1 MRILGEGLW
10 QQRVFGREMKICL
23 YFSLFLFDG
32 ISFGF
37 SFFLSYSRLFSV
49 FFCKMCS
56 QIRTVLYNCIYFI
69 FSPFSFFSLPFNSS
83 ISQSPSPRIKKT
95 NKISPLLSSPPFFT
109 RSRNHNLPQVGPKTR
124 AQKYPPSA
132 IIESGAAAKKG
143 SGAVIM
149 IHGGSGATW
158 LGGNEDARGA
168 REL

>member
-37 SFFLSYSRLFSV
+37 SFFYLILDCF
-49 FFCKMCS
+49 
-56 QIRTVLYNCIYFI
+56 L
-69 FSPFSFFSLPFNSS
+69 SFFVRCVRRYERSS
-83 ISQSPSPRIKKT
+83 ITAFISYFLPSLSFPSLLTPQYRNLPHPVLKRQTKY
-95 NKISPLLSSPPFFT
+95 PLFFLPLPFFT